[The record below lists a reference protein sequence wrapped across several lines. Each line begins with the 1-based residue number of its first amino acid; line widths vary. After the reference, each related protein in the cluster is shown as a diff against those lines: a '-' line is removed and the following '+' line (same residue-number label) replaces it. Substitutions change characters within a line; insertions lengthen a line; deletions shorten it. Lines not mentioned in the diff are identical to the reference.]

1 MFELE
6 TKAVWLI
13 ETIWQLY
20 TNVDTFLRRKKNIE
34 HFRLMRILYIIIIII
49 IIIILYY
56 QQECIL
62 TTPDTVTVAIQ
73 GYFTVL
79 YL

>member
-20 TNVDTFLRRKKNIE
+20 TNVETFLRRKKNIE
-34 HFRLMRILYIIIIII
+34 HFRLMRIIYILLLLLLLFFI
-49 IIIILYY
+49 
-56 QQECIL
+56 
-62 TTPDTVTVAIQ
+62 TNRNV
-73 GYFTVL
+73 F
-79 YL
+79 

>member
-49 IIIILYY
+49 IIIIILYY

-62 TTPDTVTVAIQ
+62 TTPADTVTVAIQ
-73 GYFTVL
+73 GL
-79 YL
+79 YLQ